1 MNEKPSEYSF
11 DEIELGMQ
19 KSFKVDISKNML
31 DVFGRDTGDYNP
43 LHMSEE
49 YASSTSF
56 KKRVCSGMFLAS
68 FFSRLVGMYLPGKH
82 ALHISQSL
90 NFVNPCFIGE
100 TITVEG
106 KVIDKSPATKIIK
119 LETTITNESGKRIID
134 GKAQVIVRDD
144 RKFRN
149 RNRYY

>member
-1 MNEKPSEYSF
+1 MSEKPSEYSF

-68 FFSRLVGMYLPGKH
+68 FFSRIVGMYLPGKH

-106 KVIDKSPATKIIK
+106 KVIDKSAATKIIK

-144 RKFRN
+144 
-149 RNRYY
+149 

>member
-1 MNEKPSEYSF
+1 MSEKPSEYSF
-11 DEIELGMQ
+11 DEIEIGMQ
-19 KSFKVDISKNML
+19 KSFKIFISEDYL
-31 DVFGRDTGDYNP
+31 DDFAKLSGDDNP
-43 LHMSEE
+43 LHMNEE

-56 KKRVCSGMFLAS
+56 KKRVCSGMFLSS

-144 RKFRN
+144 
-149 RNRYY
+149 

>member
-1 MNEKPSEYSF
+1 MSEKPSEYSF

-19 KSFKVDISKNML
+19 KSFKVDIPKNML

-56 KKRVCSGMFLAS
+56 KQRVCSGMFLAS
-68 FFSRLVGMYLPGKH
+68 FFSRIVGMYLPGKH

-144 RKFRN
+144 
-149 RNRYY
+149 

>member
-1 MNEKPSEYSF
+1 MSEKQTEYSF

-144 RKFRN
+144 
-149 RNRYY
+149 